1 MSESKSAYDSPQGS
15 TLEQKW
21 RYGIKLPADMEELIK
36 FTNWKVK
43 VYTKR
48 NWSNS
53 NLSLCYSEDFEDFD
67 SNTFRSISKETQ
79 QALRDFLRSR
89 GVYVQVGRG
98 YSIADALTAAVKEE
112 LL

>member
-1 MSESKSAYDSPQGS
+1 MSESESAHDSPRGS
-15 TLEQKW
+15 ILEQKW
-21 RYGIKLPADMEELIK
+21 RYGIKLPADVEDLIE
-36 FTNWKVK
+36 FTNWKIK

-67 SNTFRSISKETQ
+67 SNTFRSIGKETQ
-79 QALRDFLRSR
+79 QALQDFLRSR

-98 YSIADALTAAVKEE
+98 YSMADALIAAVKEE